1 MRGDAGN
8 NGPVSELPR
17 KAVTR
22 SVKLASLPL
31 GFAGRT
37 ALGIGKRVGGKPAE
51 LVAAEVQART
61 AEQSFKVLG

>member
-1 MRGDAGN
+1 M
-8 NGPVSELPR
+8 SELPR

-37 ALGIGKRVGGKPAE
+37 ALGIGKRVGGKPA
-51 LVAAEVQART
+51 
-61 AEQSFKVLG
+61 